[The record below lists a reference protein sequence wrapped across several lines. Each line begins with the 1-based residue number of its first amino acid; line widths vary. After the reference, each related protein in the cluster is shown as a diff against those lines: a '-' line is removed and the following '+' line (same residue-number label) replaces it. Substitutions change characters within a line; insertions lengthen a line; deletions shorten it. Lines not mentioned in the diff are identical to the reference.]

1 MVQVQAMQTR
11 VTRNRLEA
19 ARTEKQTLDQAIFVE
34 KPQSTVVQE
43 VDQQQSFELVQT
55 LLMSSV
61 SEKILITFSPGLYQ
75 LIMSAAVGQPRLPK
89 VTHSLV
95 RSMKVKC

>member
-11 VTRNRLEA
+11 VTRNRLKA
-19 ARTEKQTLDQAIFVE
+19 AGTEKHALDQAMIVE
-34 KPQSTVVQE
+34 NPQSTVVQA

-61 SEKILITFSPGLYQ
+61 FEKILITFSPGMYQ
-75 LIMSAAVGQPRLPK
+75 LIMSCCSWP
-89 VTHSLV
+89 TSHT
-95 RSMKVKC
+95 

>member
-11 VTRNRLEA
+11 VTRNRHKA
-19 ARTEKQTLDQAIFVE
+19 AGTEKLTVDQARIVE
-34 KPQSTVVQE
+34 NPQSTVVQA

-61 SEKILITFSPGLYQ
+61 FEKILISFPPVMYQ
-75 LIMSAAVGQPRLPK
+75 LIMSCCSWP
-89 VTHSLV
+89 TSHT
-95 RSMKVKC
+95 